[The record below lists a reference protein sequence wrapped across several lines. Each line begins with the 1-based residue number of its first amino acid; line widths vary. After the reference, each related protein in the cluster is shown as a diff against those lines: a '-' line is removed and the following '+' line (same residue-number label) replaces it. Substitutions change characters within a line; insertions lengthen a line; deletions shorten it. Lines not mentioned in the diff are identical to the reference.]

1 MKSSKH
7 RIPIRE
13 IKPSDLGQWLQ
24 EHGQASFRLKQIL
37 QWVNNKNIISFD
49 EMGNVPAQLRES
61 LAQDFLACAVSPV
74 DRLCAEDHTVKWLSR
89 LWDNAT
95 VETVLI
101 RAPGR
106 NTVCISTQVGCAVR
120 CVFCE
125 SGRLGFVRN
134 LSKAEIVDQVVL
146 ASHEAGK
153 LVDNVVVM
161 GTGEPMHNFDNLV
174 LALNWLCDQDEGL
187 GMSCRNITV
196 STSGITNGI
205 RRLADLQK
213 PWNLAISLHA
223 PDDNIR
229 AQIIPPRHR
238 RPISEIV
245 EACKYYRQNTGRM
258 VTFEYV
264 LVSNLNDS
272 EANARALAALAHE
285 AHAKVNLI
293 PCNNGA
299 SRLKA
304 PDTATCNKFL
314 AILEHNGIQATI
326 RHRKGDDILAACGQ
340 LRANRK

>member
-1 MKSSKH
+1 MHK
-7 RIPIRE
+7 RAIRE
-13 IKPSDLGQWLQ
+13 LTDKELGEWLAAQ
-24 EHGQASFRLKQIL
+24 KQPAFRLKQIL
-37 QWVNNKNIISFD
+37 QWVNEKAIVSFD
-49 EMGNVPAQLRES
+49 EMGNVPAQLRTALEK
-61 LAQDFLACAVSPV
+61 DFCPCAVSPV
-74 DRLCAEDHTVKWLSR
+74 EKLCAEDQTVKWLSQ
-89 LWDNAT
+89 LWDEAT

-101 RAPGR
+101 RAPER

-120 CVFCE
+120 CAFCE

-153 LVDNVVVM
+153 IVDNVVVM

-174 LALNWLCDQDEGL
+174 QALNWLCDQEHGM
-187 GMSCRNITV
+187 GMSCRSITV

-205 RRLADLQK
+205 RRLADLQR

-238 RPISEIV
+238 RPIAEII

-264 LVSNLNDS
+264 LVSGLNDS
-272 EANARALAALAHE
+272 ESNARTLSTLAHE

-293 PCNNGA
+293 PCNNGS

-304 PDTATCNKFL
+304 PDKSTCDKFL